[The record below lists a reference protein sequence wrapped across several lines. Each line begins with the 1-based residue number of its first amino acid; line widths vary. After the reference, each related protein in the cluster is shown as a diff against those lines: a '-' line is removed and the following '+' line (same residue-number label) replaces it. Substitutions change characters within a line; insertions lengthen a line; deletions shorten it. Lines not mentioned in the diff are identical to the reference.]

1 MAKVHVMELGEQLK
15 GQQERWYLYEEQI
28 MTLST
33 FTSGLL

>member
-15 GQQERWYLYEEQI
+15 GWYLYEEQI

-33 FTSGLL
+33 FMSGLL